1 MWKCAADEGIIM
13 KIILKTT
20 RSRLYNGI
28 TKHEEKTCVEP
39 KKRKDLK
46 LEAAIELFREM
57 LGV

>member
-1 MWKCAADEGIIM
+1 M

-28 TKHEEKTCVEP
+28 TKYADKNCTDR
-39 KKRKDLK
+39 KKRGDLK
-46 LEAAIELFREM
+46 LEAAVELFREI